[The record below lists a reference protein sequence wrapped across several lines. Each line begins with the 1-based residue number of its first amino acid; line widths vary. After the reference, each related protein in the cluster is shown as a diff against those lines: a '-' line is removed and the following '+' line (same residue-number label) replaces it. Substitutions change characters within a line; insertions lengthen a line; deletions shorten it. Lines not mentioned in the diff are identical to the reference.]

1 MKRTTL
7 LIILLLIII
16 SLVGVSKYR
25 IKQAAL
31 PLIEP
36 LNIPKSAS
44 MQVKLVSIDQWLLKL
59 SKEKKFNGAILV
71 SKDNEPDLIK
81 TYGYQDL
88 QKETPLTL
96 QSSFRLGSVSKQF
109 TAMAIMILQKQGRLE
124 YDDPV
129 QKYLPSFPYKDVSIR
144 HLLTHTSGVADYM
157 DLALKEYFSLFT
169 KISFYLNQSM
179 VNLFYN
185 GESSEYKD
193 HYTVLTSK
201 DVLRMVGKYS
211 SKRLFLSGDKYLYS
225 NTGYVILSL
234 IVENISGTPFEAF
247 LDKEIFYPLNM
258 KNSSFWNLFTEKDK
272 LSNRVQGTNGKRL
285 NDYSWMDGVSGDGSV
300 FLSIEDFLK
309 WDKAIKNNSLISK
322 TEFDEALNP
331 FISSKG
337 DTTYYGFG
345 WSLSKDGNSIS
356 HGGSWLGAVT
366 YIYRKLDTNGM
377 LVLLESSTSRYSYEI
392 RKEIQRVLNNTE
404 PHLFLWEKIILTNF

>member
-1 MKRTTL
+1 MKRTTVP
-7 LIILLLIII
+7 IILLLIIV
-16 SLVGVSKYR
+16 SLVGVSNYR
-25 IKQAAL
+25 IKKVAL
-31 PLIEP
+31 PLIDP
-36 LNIPKSAS
+36 INVPRLAS
-44 MQVKLVSIDQWLLKL
+44 MQEKLESIDRWLLKL
-59 SKEKKFNGAILV
+59 SKDKKFNGAILV

-88 QKETPLTL
+88 QKEIPLTL

-129 QKYLPSFPYKDVSIR
+129 QKYLPIFPYNDVSIR
-144 HLLTHTSGVADYM
+144 NLLIHSSGIPDYM
-157 DLALKEYFSLFT
+157 DLAFKDYFSMFT

-185 GESSEYKD
+185 GKPSEYKD
-193 HYTVLTSK
+193 HYTILTSK

-211 SKRLFLSGDKYLYS
+211 SARLFLSGDRYLYS

-234 IVENISGTPFEAF
+234 IVEAISGTAFETF

-258 KNSSFWNLFTEKDK
+258 KNSSFWNLFTKEGK

-309 WDKAIKNNSLISK
+309 WDKAIKNNSLISQS
-322 TEFDEALNP
+322 EFDEALKP
-331 FISSKG
+331 FISSNG

-345 WSLSKDGNSIS
+345 WSLSEDGNSIS

-366 YIYRKLDTNGM
+366 YIYRKIDTNGM
-377 LVLLESSTSRYSYEI
+377 FVLLESSTSKYSYEI
-392 RKEIQRVLNNTE
+392 RKEIQKVLNNTE
-404 PHLFLWEKIILTNF
+404 PHLFLWEKIVLTNF

>member
-7 LIILLLIII
+7 PIILLLIIV
-16 SLVGVSKYR
+16 SLVGVSSYR
-25 IKQAAL
+25 IKKAAL

-36 LNIPKSAS
+36 INVPRLAS
-44 MQVKLVSIDQWLLKL
+44 MQEKLKSIDHWLLKL
-59 SKEKKFNGAILV
+59 SKEKKFNGSILV

-88 QKETPLTL
+88 QREIPLTL

-129 QKYLPSFPYKDVSIR
+129 QKYLPVFPYRDVSIR
-144 HLLTHTSGVADYM
+144 HLLTHTSGIADYM
-157 DLALKEYFSLFT
+157 DLSLKEYFSLFT

-185 GESSEYKD
+185 GEPSEYKD

-201 DVLRMVGKYS
+201 DVLRIVSKHS
-211 SKRLFLSGDKYLYS
+211 SKRLFLSEDKYLYS

-234 IVENISGTPFEAF
+234 IVETISEKPFETF
-247 LDKEIFYPLNM
+247 LDEEIFYPLNM
-258 KNSSFWNLFTEKDK
+258 KNSSFWNLFTEKGK

-285 NDYSWMDGVSGDGSV
+285 NDYSWMDGVSGDGAV

-309 WDKAIKNNSLISK
+309 WDKAIKNNSLISQS
-322 TEFDEALNP
+322 EFNEALNP
-331 FISSKG
+331 FISSRG

-345 WSLSKDGNSIS
+345 WSLSENGNIIS

-366 YIYRKLDTNGM
+366 YIYRKLDTNSM
-377 LVLLESSTSRYSYEI
+377 FVLLESSTSRYSYEI
-392 RKEIQRVLNNTE
+392 RKEIQRILNNTE
-404 PHLFLWEKIILTNF
+404 PHMFFWKEIVSKNY

>member
-7 LIILLLIII
+7 PIILLLIIV
-16 SLVGVSKYR
+16 SLVGVSSYR
-25 IKQAAL
+25 IKKAAL

-36 LNIPKSAS
+36 INVPRSAS
-44 MQVKLVSIDQWLLKL
+44 MQEKLKSIDHWLLKL
-59 SKEKKFNGAILV
+59 SKDKKFNGSILV

-88 QKETPLTL
+88 QREIPLTL

-129 QKYLPSFPYKDVSIR
+129 QKYLPTFPYNDVSIR
-144 HLLTHTSGVADYM
+144 HLLTHTSGIADYM
-157 DLALKEYFSLFT
+157 DLALQEYFSLFT
-169 KISFYLNQSM
+169 KIGFYLNQSM
-179 VNLFYN
+179 VNLLYN
-185 GESSEYKD
+185 GEPSEYID
-193 HYTVLTSK
+193 YYTVLTSN
-201 DVLRMVGKYS
+201 DVLRIVGKHS
-211 SKRLFLSGDKYLYS
+211 SKRLFFSEEKYLYS

-234 IVENISGTPFEAF
+234 IVENISGITFEAF

-258 KNSSFWNLFTEKDK
+258 KNSSFWNLFTEKGK
-272 LSNRVQGTNGKRL
+272 LSNRVQGTNGQRL

-309 WDKAIKNNSLISK
+309 WDKALKNNSLISQS
-322 TEFDEALNP
+322 EFDEAVNP
-331 FISSKG
+331 FISSRG

-345 WSLSKDGNSIS
+345 WSLSENGNIIS

-366 YIYRKLDTNGM
+366 YIYRKLDTNSM
-377 LVLLESSTSRYSYEI
+377 FVLLESSTSRYSYEI
-392 RKEIQRVLNNTE
+392 RKEIQRILNNTE
-404 PHLFLWEKIILTNF
+404 PHMFFWKEIVSKNY

>member
-169 KISFYLNQSM
+169 KIGFYLNQSM

-258 KNSSFWNLFTEKDK
+258 KNSSFWNLFTKKDK
-272 LSNRVQGTNGKRL
+272 LSNRVQGTNGGKIKRL
-285 NDYSWMDGVSGDGSV
+285 FMDGWCIG
-300 FLSIEDFLK
+300 
-309 WDKAIKNNSLISK
+309 
-322 TEFDEALNP
+322 
-331 FISSKG
+331 
-337 DTTYYGFG
+337 
-345 WSLSKDGNSIS
+345 
-356 HGGSWLGAVT
+356 
-366 YIYRKLDTNGM
+366 
-377 LVLLESSTSRYSYEI
+377 
-392 RKEIQRVLNNTE
+392 
-404 PHLFLWEKIILTNF
+404 

>member
-7 LIILLLIII
+7 PIILLLIIV
-16 SLVGVSKYR
+16 SLVGVSSYR
-25 IKQAAL
+25 IKKAAL

-36 LNIPKSAS
+36 INVPKSAS
-44 MQVKLVSIDQWLLKL
+44 MQEKLKSIDHWLLKL
-59 SKEKKFNGAILV
+59 SKDKKFNGSILV

-88 QKETPLTL
+88 EKEIPLTL

-129 QKYLPSFPYKDVSIR
+129 QKYLPVFPYRDVSIR
-144 HLLTHTSGVADYM
+144 HLLTHTSGIADYM
-157 DLALKEYFSLFT
+157 DLSLKEYFSLFT

-185 GESSEYKD
+185 GEPSEYKD

-201 DVLRMVGKYS
+201 DVLRIVSKHS

-234 IVENISGTPFEAF
+234 IVETISEKPFETF
-247 LDKEIFYPLNM
+247 LDEEIFYPLNM
-258 KNSSFWNLFTEKDK
+258 KNSSFWNLFTEKGK

-285 NDYSWMDGVSGDGSV
+285 NDYSWMDGVSGDGAV

-309 WDKAIKNNSLISK
+309 WDKAIKNNSLISQS
-322 TEFDEALNP
+322 EFDEALNP
-331 FISSKG
+331 FISSRA

-345 WSLSKDGNSIS
+345 WSLSENGNIIS
-356 HGGSWLGAVT
+356 HGGGWLGAVT
-366 YIYRKLDTNGM
+366 YIYRKLDTNSM
-377 LVLLESSTSRYSYEI
+377 FVLLESSTSRYSYEI
-392 RKEIQRVLNNTE
+392 RKEIQRILNNTE
-404 PHLFLWEKIILTNF
+404 PHMFFWKEIVSKNN

>member
-25 IKQAAL
+25 NKQAAL

-36 LNIPKSAS
+36 LNIPRSAS
-44 MQVKLVSIDQWLLKL
+44 IQVKLASIDQWLLKL
-59 SKEKKFNGAILV
+59 SKDKKFNGAILV

-129 QKYLPSFPYKDVSIR
+129 QKYLPTFPYNDVSIR

-157 DLALKEYFSLFT
+157 GLALKEYFSLFT
-169 KISFYLNQSM
+169 KIGFYLNQSM

-234 IVENISGTPFEAF
+234 IVETISEKSFETF
-247 LDKEIFYPLNM
+247 LNEEIFYPLEM
-258 KNSSFWNLFTEKDK
+258 KNSSFWNLFTKQGK
-272 LSNRVQGTNGKRL
+272 LSNRVQGTNGNRL
-285 NDYSWMDGVSGDGSV
+285 NDYSWLDGVSGDGSV

-309 WDKAIKNNSLISK
+309 WDKAIKNNSLISQS
-322 TEFDEALNP
+322 EFDEALNP

-345 WSLSKDGNSIS
+345 WSLSENGNSIS

-366 YIYRKLDTNGM
+366 YIYRNLLTNSM
-377 LVLLESSTSRYSYEI
+377 FVLLESSTSKYSYEI
-392 RKEIQRVLNNTE
+392 RKEIQRVLNNTK
-404 PHLFLWEKIILTNF
+404 PHMFSWKEIVTKNY

>member
-1 MKRTTL
+1 MKRTIL
-7 LIILLLIII
+7 PIILLLIIV
-16 SLVGVSKYR
+16 SLVGVSNYR
-25 IKQAAL
+25 IKKARL

-36 LNIPKSAS
+36 INVPRSAS
-44 MQVKLVSIDQWLLKL
+44 MQEKLKSIDHWLLKL
-59 SKEKKFNGAILV
+59 SKDKKFNGSILV

-88 QKETPLTL
+88 QREIPLTL

-124 YDDPV
+124 YDDSV
-129 QKYLPSFPYKDVSIR
+129 QKYLPVFPYRDVSIR
-144 HLLTHTSGVADYM
+144 HLLTHTSGIADYM
-157 DLALKEYFSLFT
+157 DLSLKEYFSLFT

-185 GESSEYKD
+185 GEPSEYKD

-201 DVLRMVGKYS
+201 DVLRIVSKHS

-234 IVENISGTPFEAF
+234 IVETISEKPFETF
-247 LDKEIFYPLNM
+247 LDEEIFYPLNM
-258 KNSSFWNLFTEKDK
+258 KNSSFWNLFTEKGK

-285 NDYSWMDGVSGDGSV
+285 NDYSWMDGVSGDGAV

-309 WDKAIKNNSLISK
+309 WDKAIKNNSLISQS
-322 TEFDEALNP
+322 EFDEALNP
-331 FISSKG
+331 FISSRA

-345 WSLSKDGNSIS
+345 WSLSENGNIIS

-366 YIYRKLDTNGM
+366 YIYRKLDTNSM
-377 LVLLESSTSRYSYEI
+377 FVLLESSTSRYSYEI
-392 RKEIQRVLNNTE
+392 RKEIQRILNNTE
-404 PHLFLWEKIILTNF
+404 PHMFFWKEIVSKNY

>member
-1 MKRTTL
+1 MKRTIL
-7 LIILLLIII
+7 PIILLLIIV
-16 SLVGVSKYR
+16 SLVGVSNYR
-25 IKQAAL
+25 IKKAAL

-36 LNIPKSAS
+36 INVPKSVS
-44 MQVKLVSIDQWLLKL
+44 MQEKLEFINHWLIKL
-59 SKEKKFNGAILV
+59 SKDKKFNGAILV
-71 SKDNEPDLIK
+71 SKNNEPDMIK

-88 QKETPLTL
+88 QREIPLTL

-109 TAMAIMILQKQGRLE
+109 TAMAIMILHKQGRLE

-129 QKYLPSFPYKDVSIR
+129 QKYLPVFPYSDVSIR
-144 HLLTHTSGVADYM
+144 HLLTHTSGIADYM

-169 KISFYLNQSM
+169 KIGFYLNQSM

-185 GESSEYKD
+185 GEPSEYKD

-201 DVLRMVGKYS
+201 DVLRMVSKHS

-234 IVENISGTPFEAF
+234 IVENISGKPFETF
-247 LDKEIFYPLNM
+247 LDEEIFYTLNM
-258 KNSSFWNLFTEKDK
+258 KNSSFWNLFTKQGK

-309 WDKAIKNNSLISK
+309 WDKAIKNNSLISQS
-322 TEFDEALNP
+322 EFDVALNP

-337 DTTYYGFG
+337 DTTDYGFG
-345 WSLSKDGNSIS
+345 WSLSEDGNSIS

-366 YIYRKLDTNGM
+366 YIYRKLDTNSM
-377 LVLLESSTSRYSYEI
+377 FVLLESSTSRYSYEI
-392 RKEIQRVLNNTE
+392 RKAIQRVLNNAE
-404 PHLFLWEKIILTNF
+404 PHMFFWKEIVSKNY